1 MGWGPCL
8 SHEHPNLW
16 SPRPPTSI
24 RHPGHDLPAQP
35 LASCGKAHTQDIFPP
50 AELMRVNAFACSEFP
65 GILTLSQVQNLS
77 TNLLPLKKKK
87 KNPNSGPRK
96 KAGRK
101 EWAESLNS
109 AVHCCLR
116 QRVSE
121 MYTQAHIP
129 KPPGSPLAQ
138 ELNPPAERLNSGGL
152 GSLMVCPHL
161 QQRKLEEKATE
172 APFHPEMISLSC
184 LLLSSLFLAWSG
196 LISMLRL
203 LSRLIKGKTPR
214 SRRRGHSEATLP
226 GHPSPRWPSFQS
238 SESSL
243 PRTRV
248 VATKQVPSE
257 SDELNCPPRSLSSIC
272 LVITDCIILGCP
284 NLRHLDQHVHRHTKH
299 SQAARLVRSPGP
311 ASSASGAGCT

>member
-1 MGWGPCL
+1 MTSQP
-8 SHEHPNLW
+8 
-16 SPRPPTSI
+16 SPWP
-24 RHPGHDLPAQP
+24 HV
-35 LASCGKAHTQDIFPP
+35 GKHTQDRFPP

-65 GILTLSQVQNLS
+65 RIFTLSQVPNLS

-87 KNPNSGPRK
+87 KKKNPNPSPRK
-96 KAGRK
+96 KAGGK
-101 EWAESLNS
+101 EQAESLNS
-109 AVHCCLR
+109 AVHCCLH
-116 QRVSE
+116 QRASALN
-121 MYTQAHIP
+121 TQAHIP
-129 KPPGSPLAQ
+129 KPPGSPLTQ

-184 LLLSSLFLAWSG
+184 LLLSSLFLAWRGS
-196 LISMLRL
+196 ISTLCL

-214 SRRRGHSEATLP
+214 SRSRGPSEATLP
-226 GHPSPRWPSFQS
+226 GHLSPRWPSFQS

-257 SDELNCPPRSLSSIC
+257 SDELIAHPGVSPPF
-272 LVITDCIILGCP
+272 
-284 NLRHLDQHVHRHTKH
+284 
-299 SQAARLVRSPGP
+299 AW
-311 ASSASGAGCT
+311 